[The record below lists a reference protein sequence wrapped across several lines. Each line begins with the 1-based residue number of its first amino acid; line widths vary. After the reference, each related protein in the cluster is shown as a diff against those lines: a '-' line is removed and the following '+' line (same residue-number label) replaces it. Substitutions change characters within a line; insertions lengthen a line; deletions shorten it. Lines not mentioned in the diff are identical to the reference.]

1 MQRIL
6 VTVAA
11 LAALLLTACATT
23 AQKDIVYTPN
33 YDGIYR
39 LTYSASGGALYYRF
53 YADGFV
59 VSVRTS
65 ALPAGDVYNTL
76 TLENANTSRGKW
88 SAGNNG
94 ELRIA
99 IDEGT
104 VWYDSRFDIRADGR
118 IALHGLQRSFEFI
131 PATAAGGAFAAIP

>member
-11 LAALLLTACATT
+11 LSALLLSACASTG
-23 AQKDIVYTPN
+23 QKDVVYTPN

-39 LTYSASGGALYYRF
+39 LTYSTNGGALYYRF
-53 YADGFV
+53 YADGLV
-59 VSVRTS
+59 VSARTS

-88 SAGNNG
+88 SAGNG

-104 VWYDSRFDIRADGR
+104 VWYDSRFDIRTDGR
-118 IALHGLQRSFEFI
+118 IALRGLPRSFEFI
-131 PATAAGGAFAAIP
+131 PAAAAGDAFAANP